1 MVTQNIKLTELMKL
15 KIIQSKKD
23 LMVGQFQVIPK
34 KVT

>member
-23 LMVGQFQVIPK
+23 LMVGQFQVIQK
-34 KVT
+34 KVI